1 MSPGADSAGVP
12 FEGREFR
19 PHPYAGDDGRT
30 PEQLAIALDR
40 WAREHSSAAVS
51 QVVEALRA
59 DRILVP
65 LIAEAGDVGHTPEGR
80 VVEKTQEL
88 SIVSVQGPD
97 GQPVGLIF
105 SDVDALQAWRDDARP
120 QPAEAARAAAWAL
133 EESMTRL
140 VINPTSANE
149 CLLRRGALIAL
160 ITGESYIPPWEDPE
174 VEAAIE
180 QGLGET
186 GTLMSIRSGWDVG
199 PAGPDLIVEVGL
211 PPGLDTEQLR
221 ALQQS
226 WATQWSASDVI
237 ARRVDGMQLA
247 LVAL

>member
-1 MSPGADSAGVP
+1 MSPAADSAGVP
-12 FEGREFR
+12 FDGREFR
-19 PHPYAGDDGRT
+19 PHPFAGDDGSA
-30 PEQLAIALDR
+30 PKQLAVALDR
-40 WAREHSSAAVS
+40 WARENSSAAIS
-51 QVVEALRA
+51 QVVEALRT

-65 LIAEAGDVGHTPEGR
+65 LIAEAGDVGHTPDGR

-105 SDVDALQAWRDDARP
+105 SDVDALAAWRADARP

-140 VINPTSANE
+140 VINPTSVTE
-149 CLLRRGALIAL
+149 CLLRRGALISL
-160 ITGESYIPPWEDPE
+160 MTGESYIAPWEDPE
-174 VEAAIE
+174 VVDAIDE
-180 QGLGET
+180 GLGDT
-186 GTLMSIRSGWDVG
+186 GTLMSIRSGWDSV

-211 PPGLDTEQLR
+211 APGLDTEQLR
-221 ALQQS
+221 ALQQQ
-226 WATQWSASDVI
+226 WATRWSASEVI